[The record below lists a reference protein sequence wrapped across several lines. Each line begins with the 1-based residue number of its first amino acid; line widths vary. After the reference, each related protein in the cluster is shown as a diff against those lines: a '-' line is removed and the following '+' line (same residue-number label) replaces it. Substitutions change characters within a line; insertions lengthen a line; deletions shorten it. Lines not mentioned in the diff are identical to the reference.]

1 MLSDVRQKNYV
12 FMGQQKQPDVACDM
26 GTEAENDVS
35 RHVAHLVGHQNR
47 EVCLTAMQDDAQPH
61 HLQRRPAQLGR
72 IGLHIISKLIHI
84 FGRQLIQ

>member
-26 GTEAENDVS
+26 DTEAENDVS
-35 RHVAHLVGHQNR
+35 RLVAHLVSHQNR

-61 HLQRRPAQLGR
+61 HLQLRPAQLGR
-72 IGLHIISKLIHI
+72 IGLHIISKFIHI